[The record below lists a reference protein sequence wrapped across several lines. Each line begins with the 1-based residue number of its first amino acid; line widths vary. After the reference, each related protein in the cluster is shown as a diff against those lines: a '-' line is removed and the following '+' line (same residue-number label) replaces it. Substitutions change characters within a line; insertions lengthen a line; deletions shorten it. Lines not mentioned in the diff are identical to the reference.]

1 MAVETCFECQ
11 DAVEEDQGRWL
22 ILEGAESESFD
33 WKFMC
38 LRCVRAWRKRGL
50 EREGV
55 LDEAVMVQLDKEYP
69 LGHGGDA
76 EVAN

>member
-1 MAVETCFECQ
+1 MLDEIKG
-11 DAVEEDQGRWL
+11 DG
-22 ILEGAESESFD
+22 FD
-33 WKFMC
+33 WGFMC
-38 LRCVRAWRKRGL
+38 HGCVRALRKRSL

-55 LDEAVMVQLDKEYP
+55 SDEAVMVQLDKEYP